1 MRLASRSRGLCDCI
15 RSFNREHETA
25 TWVSAQRSCHLIDG
39 NVSDVD
45 VIYGMDKIIL
55 LQQAAGFC
63 CTAGFKSQNPV
74 RSRACAIPNCHA
86 HT

>member
-25 TWVSAQRSCHLIDG
+25 TWISAQRSCHLIEG

-55 LQQAAGFC
+55 LQQPAGFC
-63 CTAGFKSQNPV
+63 CTAGFKSQNSV
-74 RSRACAIPNCHA
+74 RPRPAIVKRHA